1 MRGTRFSVFLIF
13 LEARCIVLEK
23 NKFVRAYKKRIAIF
37 VAMAIVIMQVA
48 SAQQRPSR
56 PPKPQVPPTPPQNK
70 QMPPKPK
77 MPLHNERNPYTN
89 FHIFYVDE
97 IEREDG
103 VIEIEFNMPFN
114 PESVTS
120 ENIFI
125 DNEPLP
131 SHATMSFNRRG
142 NKIHIREITEWQG
155 QQIIIEI
162 KNIRSI
168 NDLEMQ
174 QLPAFYLGYDD
185 DFEWDELHKVRWVSP
200 SGTDFQ

>member
-1 MRGTRFSVFLIF
+1 MLLMRGTRFSVFLIF

-56 PPKPQVPPTPPQNK
+56 PPKP
-70 QMPPKPK
+70 K

-120 ENIFI
+120 ENILI
-125 DNEPLP
+125 NNEPLP
-131 SHATMSFNRRG
+131 SNATMSFNRRG

-185 DFEWDELHKVRWVSP
+185 DFEWDEQNKVRWVSP